1 MYTSGTTGRSKGAVH
16 NNRSSIHYIMP
27 FVEGLDLGDDD
38 VCYSMFPLF
47 HQMGRSAC
55 TTAALWAG
63 NRVELRAGFSASGFW
78 DDVRRVRRDVDGLLR
93 RRHPLPLAEPALAAA
108 TASTGSPARSARAP
122 RRS

>member
-1 MYTSGTTGRSKGAVH
+1 
-16 NNRSSIHYIMP
+16 
-27 FVEGLDLGDDD
+27 
-38 VCYSMFPLF
+38 MFPLF

-63 NRVELRAGFSASGFW
+63 NRVELRSGFSASGFW
-78 DDVRRVRRDVDGLLR
+78 DDIRDVRRDVDGLLR

-108 TASTGSPARSARAP
+108 TATTGSPARSARAP